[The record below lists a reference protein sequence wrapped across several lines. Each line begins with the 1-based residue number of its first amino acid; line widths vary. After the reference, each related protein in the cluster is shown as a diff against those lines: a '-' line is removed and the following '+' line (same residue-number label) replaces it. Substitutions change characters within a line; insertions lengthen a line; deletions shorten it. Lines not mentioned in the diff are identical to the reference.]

1 MKYSMFIGR
10 WQPRHDGHQWLID
23 QRLKELKN
31 VYKTKVSKRM
41 VKTNEGN
48 IYTQGVDDALKVSA
62 LVKQIKELK
71 EEVKFWKKL
80 SRRL

>member
-1 MKYSMFIGR
+1 M
-10 WQPRHDGHQWLID
+10 
-23 QRLKELKN
+23 KN

>member
-1 MKYSMFIGR
+1 M
-10 WQPRHDGHQWLID
+10 
-23 QRLKELKN
+23 RLKELKN

-62 LVKQIKELK
+62 LGKQIKELK

>member
-10 WQPRHDGHQWLID
+10 WQPWHDGHQWLID

>member
-1 MKYSMFIGR
+1 M
-10 WQPRHDGHQWLID
+10 
-23 QRLKELKN
+23 RLKELKN

-80 SRRL
+80 SRRLWWVIY

>member
-1 MKYSMFIGR
+1 
-10 WQPRHDGHQWLID
+10 
-23 QRLKELKN
+23 
-31 VYKTKVSKRM
+31 M

-48 IYTQGVDDALKVSA
+48 IYTQGVDDAHKVSA

>member
-1 MKYSMFIGR
+1 V
-10 WQPRHDGHQWLID
+10 
-23 QRLKELKN
+23 RLKELKN

-48 IYTQGVDDALKVSA
+48 IYTQGVDDAHKVSA